1 MEGWIKC
8 MVGCNKH
15 IYIVAEYTVVE
26 GKRSYG
32 MKPTIIID
40 AGHGGFDN
48 GATYNGRRE
57 KDDTL
62 RLALAVGQRL
72 EEMGFP
78 VVFTRT
84 SDIYQ
89 KPIDKA
95 TIANQS
101 GGDYF
106 VSIHRNSSPN
116 TNQYDGVQTLV
127 YSDAGV
133 PAAMARNV
141 NEELERIGF
150 RNINVDERRDLAVLR
165 RTSMPAILVEAG
177 FINSDKDN
185 QIFDEN
191 FDAMA
196 NAVATGIGNTVGGS
210 KQENRDKM
218 FGVQV
223 GLFRRFENAQYQL
236 EEMMEQ
242 GYYAQIVE
250 WNGYYTVVV
259 GREDDLDDARELER
273 ELKGR
278 GYNTLIV
285 NL

>member
-1 MEGWIKC
+1 
-8 MVGCNKH
+8 
-15 IYIVAEYTVVE
+15 
-26 GKRSYG
+26 

-78 VVFTRT
+78 VIFTRT
-84 SDIYQ
+84 TDVYQ

-106 VSIHRNSSPN
+106 VSIHRNSSAN
-116 TNQYDGVQTLV
+116 ANQFNGVQTLV
-127 YSDAGV
+127 YNDAGV
-133 PAAMARNV
+133 PAELGRNI
-141 NEELERIGF
+141 NEELEKVGF
-150 RNINVDERRDLAVLR
+150 RNINVEERKDLAVLR
-165 RTSMPAILVEAG
+165 RTSMPAVLVEAG

-185 QIFDEN
+185 QMFDQN
-191 FDAMA
+191 FDAVA
-196 NAVATGIGNTVGGS
+196 NAIATGIENTLGGA
-210 KQENRDKM
+210 ENGKSDRM

-236 EEMMEQ
+236 EEMLEQ
-242 GYYAQIVE
+242 GYYAQIID
-250 WNGYYTVVV
+250 WNGYYAVVV

-273 ELKGR
+273 ELNRR
-278 GYNTLIV
+278 GYDTLIV

>member
-1 MEGWIKC
+1 MQ
-8 MVGCNKH
+8 
-15 IYIVAEYTVVE
+15 
-26 GKRSYG
+26 
-32 MKPTIIID
+32 PTIIID

-48 GATYNGRRE
+48 GASFEGRRE

-72 EEMGFP
+72 EQAGFP

-84 SDIYQ
+84 TDVYQ
-89 KPIDKA
+89 RPIDKA
-95 TIANQS
+95 TIANRS

-106 VSIHRNSSPN
+106 VSIHRNSSANP
-116 TNQYDGVQTLV
+116 NQYGGVQTLV
-127 YSDAGV
+127 YNDAGI
-133 PAAMARNV
+133 PAEMARNI
-141 NEELERIGF
+141 NEELERVGF
-150 RNINVDERRDLAVLR
+150 NNISVEERKNLAVLR
-165 RTSMPAILVEAG
+165 RTSMPAVLVEAG
-177 FINSDKDN
+177 FINSDEDN
-185 QIFDEN
+185 RIFDEN

-196 NAVATGIGNTVGGS
+196 SAIATGIENTVGRADVE
-210 KQENRDKM
+210 KK

-236 EEMMEQ
+236 EEMIEQ
-242 GYYAQIVE
+242 GYYAQIIE

-259 GREDDLDDARELER
+259 GQEKSLEDARTLER
-273 ELKGR
+273 ELNRR

>member
-1 MEGWIKC
+1 MQ
-8 MVGCNKH
+8 
-15 IYIVAEYTVVE
+15 
-26 GKRSYG
+26 
-32 MKPTIIID
+32 PTIIID

-48 GATYNGRRE
+48 GASFEGRRE

-62 RLALAVGQRL
+62 RLALAVGERL
-72 EEMGFP
+72 EAAGFP

-84 SDIYQ
+84 TDVYQ

-101 GGDYF
+101 GGDFF
-106 VSIHRNSSPN
+106 VSIHRNSSAMP
-116 TNQYDGVQTLV
+116 NQYRGVQTLV
-127 YSDAGV
+127 YNDAGI
-133 PAAMARNV
+133 PAVLA
-141 NEELERIGF
+141 
-150 RNINVDERRDLAVLR
+150 RNINAELEQIGFNNINVEERKDLAVLR
-165 RTSMPAILVEAG
+165 RTSMPAILIEAG
-177 FINSDKDN
+177 FINSEEDN
-185 QIFDEN
+185 QIFDQS
-191 FDAMA
+191 FDEMA
-196 NAVATGIGNTVGGS
+196 NAIAMGIANTVGVSADEGTGRRS
-210 KQENRDKM
+210 GDRM

-259 GREDDLDDARELER
+259 GRENSLEAARELER
-273 ELKGR
+273 ELNRR

>member
-1 MEGWIKC
+1 MQ
-8 MVGCNKH
+8 
-15 IYIVAEYTVVE
+15 
-26 GKRSYG
+26 
-32 MKPTIIID
+32 PTIIID

-48 GATYNGRRE
+48 GASFQGRRE

-62 RLALAVGQRL
+62 RLALAVGERL
-72 EEMGFP
+72 EAEGFP

-84 SDIYQ
+84 TDIYQ

-101 GGDYF
+101 GGDFF
-106 VSIHRNSSPN
+106 VSIHRNSSAMP
-116 TNQYDGVQTLV
+116 NQYSGVQTLV
-127 YSDAGV
+127 YNDSGV
-133 PAAMARNV
+133 LAALA
-141 NEELERIGF
+141 
-150 RNINVDERRDLAVLR
+150 RNINDELEQIGFQNINVEERKDLAVLR
-165 RTSMPAILVEAG
+165 RTSMPAVLVEAG
-177 FINSDKDN
+177 FINSDEDN
-185 QIFDEN
+185 SIFDQN

-196 NAVATGIGNTVGGS
+196 DAIAMGIVNTVGEASDGS
-210 KQENRDKM
+210 TDTRNVDRM

-236 EEMMEQ
+236 EEMTEQ
-242 GYYAQIVE
+242 GYYAQIIE

-259 GREDDLDDARELER
+259 GRERSLEGTRELER
-273 ELKGR
+273 ELNRR

>member
-1 MEGWIKC
+1 MQ
-8 MVGCNKH
+8 
-15 IYIVAEYTVVE
+15 
-26 GKRSYG
+26 
-32 MKPTIIID
+32 PTIIID

-48 GATYNGRRE
+48 GASYEGRRE

-62 RLALAVGQRL
+62 RLALAVGERL
-72 EEMGFP
+72 EAAGFP

-84 SDIYQ
+84 TDVYQ

-101 GGDYF
+101 GGDFF
-106 VSIHRNSSPN
+106 VSIHRNSGTTP
-116 TNQYDGVQTLV
+116 NQYNGVQTLV
-127 YSDAGV
+127 YNDAGI
-133 PAAMARNV
+133 PAAMARNI
-141 NEELERIGF
+141 NAELEQLGFNNIG
-150 RNINVDERRDLAVLR
+150 VEERRDLAVLR
-165 RTSMPAILVEAG
+165 RTSMPAVLVEAG
-177 FINSDKDN
+177 FINSDVDN
-185 QIFDEN
+185 EIFDQN

-196 NAVATGIGNTVGGS
+196 NAIATGIENTVGVPTNSNASGQNSGGKSGS
-210 KQENRDKM
+210 RM

-242 GYYAQIVE
+242 GYYAQIIE

-259 GREDDLDDARELER
+259 GRENGLDAARELER
-273 ELKGR
+273 ELNRR

>member
-1 MEGWIKC
+1 MQ
-8 MVGCNKH
+8 
-15 IYIVAEYTVVE
+15 
-26 GKRSYG
+26 
-32 MKPTIIID
+32 PTIIID
-40 AGHGGFDN
+40 AGHGGFDA
-48 GATYNGRRE
+48 GASYNGRRE

-62 RLALAVGQRL
+62 RLALAVGERL
-72 EEMGFP
+72 EQAGFP

-84 SDIYQ
+84 TDVYQ

-95 TIANQS
+95 TLANQS

-106 VSIHRNSSPN
+106 VSIHRNSGTMP
-116 TNQYDGVQTLV
+116 NQYSGVQTLV
-127 YSDAGV
+127 YNDAGV
-133 PAAMARNV
+133 PATMARNI

-150 RNINVDERRDLAVLR
+150 RNINVEERKDLAVLR

-177 FINSDKDN
+177 FINSDEDN
-185 QIFDEN
+185 RIFDEK

-196 NAVATGIGNTVGGS
+196 DAIATGIENTVGNSAGRN
-210 KQENRDKM
+210 NRSSNRRGGAADKM

-223 GLFRRFENAQYQL
+223 GLFRRYENAQYQL

-242 GYYAQIVE
+242 GYYARIIE

-259 GREDDLDDARELER
+259 GREDDLDDARKLER
-273 ELKGR
+273 ELQQR
-278 GYNTLIV
+278 GYGTLIV

>member
-1 MEGWIKC
+1 MQ
-8 MVGCNKH
+8 
-15 IYIVAEYTVVE
+15 
-26 GKRSYG
+26 
-32 MKPTIIID
+32 PTIIID

-48 GATYNGRRE
+48 GASFDGRRE

-62 RLALAVGQRL
+62 RLALAVGERL
-72 EEMGFP
+72 EAAGFP

-84 SDIYQ
+84 TDVYQ

-101 GGDYF
+101 GGDFF
-106 VSIHRNSSPN
+106 VSIHRNSSALP
-116 TNQYDGVQTLV
+116 NQYNGVQTLV
-127 YSDAGV
+127 YNDVGIPAGL
-133 PAAMARNV
+133 A
-141 NEELERIGF
+141 
-150 RNINVDERRDLAVLR
+150 RNINAELEQIGFNNINVEERKDLAVLR
-165 RTSMPAILVEAG
+165 RTSMPAILIEAG
-177 FINSDKDN
+177 FINSDEDN
-185 QIFDEN
+185 QIFDQS
-191 FDAMA
+191 FDEMA
-196 NAVATGIGNTVGGS
+196 NAIAVGIANTVGVSTDETKVGRS
-210 KQENRDKM
+210 GNRM

-259 GREDDLDDARELER
+259 GRENSLEATRELER
-273 ELKGR
+273 ELNRR